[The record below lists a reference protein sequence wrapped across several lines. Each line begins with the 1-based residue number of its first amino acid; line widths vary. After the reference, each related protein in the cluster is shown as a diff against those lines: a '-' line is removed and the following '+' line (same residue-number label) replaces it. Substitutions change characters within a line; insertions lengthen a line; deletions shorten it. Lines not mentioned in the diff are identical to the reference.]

1 MRLIR
6 SRAPLRLGLS
16 GGGTDVSPYCDIYG
30 GFVLNA
36 SVDRY
41 AYAITETHEKKE
53 ICFVATDQSKQ
64 ETYSCGETISLNKGL
79 CLHNAVYKFFIDNYN
94 FNKPIP

>member
-16 GGGTDVSPYCDIYG
+16 GGGTDISPYCDIYG

-41 AYAITETHEKKE
+41 AYAIIETHEKKK
-53 ICFVATDQSKQ
+53 FALSQLTNQSKKLTLVVKQ
-64 ETYSCGETISLNKGL
+64 FL
-79 CLHNAVYKFFIDNYN
+79 
-94 FNKPIP
+94 